1 MIIKQISVFMENKPG
16 KIADIT
22 DILASENINIR
33 AVNIADTVDFGILR
47 MIVDKPIEAE
57 SILREKNYS
66 VSIADVVAVTIDDG
80 IGMLAKLMDVFKK
93 ANLNIDYLYSF
104 IGEAAKAVIVLK
116 TDNTEN
122 CLEVLKKNNA
132 NILTYN
138 ELGKVE

>member
-80 IGMLAKLMDVFKK
+80 IGKFAKLMDVFKSK
-93 ANLNIDYLYSF
+93 
-104 IGEAAKAVIVLK
+104 
-116 TDNTEN
+116 
-122 CLEVLKKNNA
+122 LEH
-132 NILTYN
+132 
-138 ELGKVE
+138 

>member
-1 MIIKQISVFMENKPG
+1 
-16 KIADIT
+16 
-22 DILASENINIR
+22 
-33 AVNIADTVDFGILR
+33 

-80 IGMLAKLMDVFKK
+80 IGKFAKLMDVFKK

-116 TDNTEN
+116 ADNTEN

>member
-1 MIIKQISVFMENKPG
+1 MY
-16 KIADIT
+16 
-22 DILASENINIR
+22 L
-33 AVNIADTVDFGILR
+33 
-47 MIVDKPIEAE
+47 
-57 SILREKNYS
+57 
-66 VSIADVVAVTIDDG
+66 
-80 IGMLAKLMDVFKK
+80 K

-116 TDNTEN
+116 ADNTEN